1 MGKRNKEPKEDLGYI
16 GSKDPKV
23 AYSGWLKYFFAA
35 LGVLVIDLICSV
47 VRGPYVRS
55 VRDMWSVT
63 WIEILIGGLI
73 RCVERNWEIK
83 FILYPRSFEHKS
95 RVNANACLL
104 CTPKTSAPCYF
115 LNTAPTLI
123 RVFCITSLLYCFGP
137 ALPDHKLSHVT

>member
-1 MGKRNKEPKEDLGYI
+1 MPRGAAGGGHDGGAMGKRNKEPKEDLGYI

-73 RCVERNWEIK
+73 RCVERN
-83 FILYPRSFEHKS
+83 L
-95 RVNANACLL
+95 
-104 CTPKTSAPCYF
+104 
-115 LNTAPTLI
+115 
-123 RVFCITSLLYCFGP
+123 
-137 ALPDHKLSHVT
+137 